1 MPFGGPDPWAVMRA
15 AVHRTAPSGAV
26 LGANERVSAR
36 TALTMFF
43 GHPDQPARARTLQP
57 GEPGDLCVLSV
68 PPEAALNELDAR
80 MVATTVV
87 GGQIAYAA
95 E

>member
-1 MPFGGPDPWAVMRA
+1 
-15 AVHRTAPSGAV
+15 
-26 LGANERVSAR
+26 
-36 TALTMFF
+36 MFF
-43 GHPDQPARARTLQP
+43 GYPDEPARPRSIQP

-68 PPEAALNELDAR
+68 PPDAAVAELDVG
-80 MVATTVV
+80 MVAATIV

>member
-1 MPFGGPDPWAVMRA
+1 
-15 AVHRTAPSGAV
+15 
-26 LGANERVSAR
+26 
-36 TALTMFF
+36 MFF
-43 GHPDQPARARTLQP
+43 GRPDQPARARTLRP

-68 PPEAALNELDAR
+68 PPEAALDELDAG
-80 MVATTVV
+80 MVAATVV

>member
-1 MPFGGPDPWAVMRA
+1 M
-15 AVHRTAPSGAV
+15 
-26 LGANERVSAR
+26 
-36 TALTMFF
+36 TMFL
-43 GHPDQPARARTLQP
+43 GRPDQPARARTLQS

-68 PPEAALNELDAR
+68 PPEAALNELDAG
-80 MVATTVV
+80 MVAATIV